1 MISNNVVFVDSDE
14 HVQPLA
20 SLETLNDVR
29 SVVYE

>member
-14 HVQPLA
+14 LA

-29 SVVYE
+29 SVAYES